1 MATRNRTDFN
11 ISYKSS
17 TNSNGFNLRDDR
29 ACISQRAHTAPKSAF
44 WCSKNSGF
52 VVFTMSPGMHRC
64 CHRRPRIIHR
74 RGRNCTRTQEI
85 TTFAISHAPAN
96 HCGHHAA
103 RTELLLSPGNGRE
116 SDLGII
122 SRVHGAKST
131 FNIKTR
137 TELTILSADH
147 VATMLRSIVVEHA

>member
-1 MATRNRTDFN
+1 MRNCAFCPAICRKAGEPPGAIFAVLYRSRRHRMATRHRTDFN
-11 ISYKSS
+11 ISYESS
-17 TNSNGFNLRDDR
+17 MNSNGFSLCDDR

-85 TTFAISHAPAN
+85 TTFAISHVPAN
-96 HCGHHAA
+96 HCNVMPQKRKCCSRLG
-103 RTELLLSPGNGRE
+103 TGGNP
-116 SDLGII
+116 
-122 SRVHGAKST
+122 
-131 FNIKTR
+131 TR
-137 TELTILSADH
+137 G
-147 VATMLRSIVVEHA
+147 